1 MPTETGSQWIRRLY
15 RPGVRERGYRIL
27 AREMEARAADAELFA
42 LIERAKAASALTD
55 KANDAAEEHPDVLQ
69 AQALL
74 ETRLERSREL
84 ALRIATTPAKTKEGL
99 IAKLAMVWPA
109 YADDELDGTYDGVVA
124 SAVRDAKLWRTRS
137 RWPGRTRD
145 GQTPAQSAAHA
156 RRD

>member
-1 MPTETGSQWIRRLY
+1 MPSATETGSEWIRNLY
-15 RPGVRERGYRIL
+15 RPGVRERGYRLL
-27 AREMEARAADAELFA
+27 AREMEARAADAELIA

-55 KANDAAEEHPDVLQ
+55 EANEAAEEHPDVLQ

-74 ETRLERSREL
+74 ETLLERWREL

-109 YADDELDGTYDGVVA
+109 YADDALDGTYDA
-124 SAVRDAKLWRTRS
+124 RCAMPKLWRTRS